1 MKHIRRILPAV
12 ALALAI
18 AASGNVLAQ
27 STSAAI
33 QGEVDPAATVV
44 IRNPDT
50 GFLREVK
57 PKANGKYQARNLPTG
72 TYLVTTRLADGT
84 ETPAR
89 TVSLRV
95 GQTVRVQ

>member
-1 MKHIRRILPAV
+1 MKHIRHILSAA
-12 ALALAI
+12 ALVLAI

-33 QGEVDPAATVV
+33 QGQVDPGATVV
-44 IRNPDT
+44 IRNPET
-50 GFLREVK
+50 GFVREVK
-57 PKANGKYQARNLPTG
+57 PKTNGKYQARNLPTG
-72 TYLVTTRLADGT
+72 TYLVTTRQADGT

-89 TVSLRV
+89 TVSLKV